1 MLITVAIPCYK
12 SSKTIEGVV
21 KEIRDEFSK
30 RPEYTYQIVLVND
43 GSPDNTFEVIRKLCA
58 EDENIVGVDLSRNYT
73 QQNAKMAALPY
84 VEGDVLVYMD
94 DDGQHPA
101 YGIFQLVEKM
111 SEGYDLVYAKF
122 AKKKT
127 SAFKVITSEW
137 NSRIREMLG
146 VKPKGIRT
154 SPFMA
159 MNRLLID
166 KAIEYRSPSP
176 SLGIYLLHVTTRIAN
191 VEVEHRA
198 RKIGKSGYT
207 LKKLFDLA
215 IRSYTNFTIIPL
227 RLASY
232 LGMATALIG
241 LVYGLFLFIRK
252 LVHPSVVAGYTSTM
266 AVLLFIGG
274 MIMFMLGILG
284 EYVGRMYMLLSN
296 EPQYTVR
303 ETLNSKQIKQKNL

>member
-122 AKKKT
+122 AKKKA

-303 ETLNSKQIKQKNL
+303 EIIKTDDKKE